1 MDSAYDVDRD
11 ALLRTVQRSDH
22 VIVRFSTLA
31 QRLFID
37 FRTRQGEG
45 PGVFVLPMAVTIQER
60 LASIAAARPHFPR
73 PERLYVMAWPLR
85 VGGLVRLGF
94 LEATRQRLAAMDAF
108 EQVRDLERA
117 FRDLQR
123 AEQEELRRAVTG
135 DGYRTIWPASPAS
148 PGSPA
153 APDAP
158 GS

>member
-1 MDSAYDVDRD
+1 MDSAYDVDLD

-37 FRTRQGEG
+37 FRTREGEG
-45 PGVFVLPMAVTIQER
+45 PGVFVLPMAATIEER

-117 FRDLQR
+117 FGDLER
-123 AEQEELRRAVTG
+123 AEQEEMHRAITG
-135 DGYRTIWPASPAS
+135 DGYRTIWPAPSDSLAT
-148 PGSPA
+148 
-153 APDAP
+153 PDAP

>member
-1 MDSAYDVDRD
+1 MDSVYEIDLD
-11 ALLRTVQRSDH
+11 ALLRTVRRSDH
-22 VIVRFSTLA
+22 VIVRFSTLS

-37 FRTRQGEG
+37 FRTREGEG
-45 PGVFVLPMAVTIQER
+45 PGVFVLPTATTIQER

-94 LEATRQRLAAMDAF
+94 LAAARQRLAAMDAF
-108 EQVRDLERA
+108 DQLRDLEQA
-117 FRDLQR
+117 FHDLQR
-123 AEQEELRRAVTG
+123 AEQDETRRAITG
-135 DGYRTIWPASPAS
+135 DGYRTIWPAA

-153 APDAP
+153 ASDAS